1 MASQAKRLPT
11 NVEGDFF
18 VDETCIDCD
27 TCRWMAPEVFDRAG
41 EHSRVHRQ
49 PRDANETEAAL
60 RALLACPTG
69 SIGDAGKHDLTAAR
83 AAFPMPIDGEVHHC
97 GYHAESSFGAASY
110 FIRRPAA
117 RGGNV
122 VVDSPR
128 FTNALVRRIEE
139 MGGIATMFLTH
150 GDDLADQA
158 KYARHFG
165 CVRVMHAADAP
176 AEIERR
182 IEGIEPVTLDPE
194 LLVIPTPGHTRGSAC
209 LLFRDAY
216 LFSGDHVAWSESRRR
231 IIGFRDAC
239 WYSWDRQIES
249 MARLAGHRFE
259 WILPGHG
266 RRCHLSADRMAA
278 EMARCVDWMR
288 AAS

>member
-1 MASQAKRLPT
+1 MASQLKRLST
-11 NVEGDFF
+11 NVDGDFY
-18 VDETCIDCD
+18 VDATCIDCD
-27 TCRWMAPEVFDRAG
+27 TCRWMAPEVFDRREAQ
-41 EHSRVHRQ
+41 SRVHRQ
-49 PRDANETEAAL
+49 PRDANETESAL

-69 SIGDAGKHDLTAAR
+69 SIGAVEKHDLAAAR
-83 AAFPMPIDGEVHHC
+83 AAFPVPIDGEVHHC

-122 VVDSPR
+122 MIDSPR

-139 MGGIATMFLTH
+139 MGGIATLFLTH

-158 KYARHFG
+158 RWAAHFR
-165 CVRVMHAADAP
+165 CVRVMHADDAP
-176 AEIERR
+176 PEIERR
-182 IEGIEPVTLDPE
+182 IEGLEPVAIDPE

-209 LLFRDAY
+209 LLFRETH
-216 LFSGDHVAWSESRRR
+216 LFSGDHAAWSEPRKQ

-239 WYSWDRQIES
+239 WYSWDRQTES
-249 MARLAGHRFE
+249 MERLARHRFE

-266 RRCHLSADRMAA
+266 RRCHFSADRMAA
-278 EMARCVDWMR
+278 EMAHCVAWMR
-288 AAS
+288 G

>member
-1 MASQAKRLPT
+1 
-11 NVEGDFF
+11 
-18 VDETCIDCD
+18 
-27 TCRWMAPEVFDRAG
+27 MAPSVFDRRG
-41 EHSRVHRQ
+41 EHSRVHHQ
-49 PRDANETEAAL
+49 PADPNETEAAL

-69 SIGDAGKHDLTAAR
+69 SIGAVEKHDLIDTR
-83 AAFPMPIDGEVHHC
+83 NAFPIVIDGEVHHC

-110 FIRRPAA
+110 FIRRPPE

-122 VVDSPR
+122 LIDSPR
-128 FTNALVRRIEE
+128 FTNTLVRRLEE
-139 MGGIATMFLTH
+139 MGGVATMFLTH

-158 KYARHFG
+158 KYAAHFD

-176 AEIERR
+176 PEIERK
-182 IEGIEPVTLDPE
+182 IVGIEPAAIDPE

-209 LLFRDAY
+209 LLFRETH
-216 LFSGDHVAWSESRRR
+216 LFSGDHVAWSESRKQ

-249 MARLAGHRFE
+249 MERLARHRFE

-266 RRCHLSADRMAA
+266 RRCQLSAERMAE
-278 EMARCVDWMR
+278 EMAKCVEWMR
-288 AAS
+288 